1 MPQVTISSS
10 KGLEQTSGSGFS
22 VSDVELVRSNESIT
36 PSGGSYLVTCVADVG
51 GSLDGKYFILYNQ
64 DGDSYGIWFDHGD
77 SGTAAPGA
85 TAFTATDNK
94 VEVKTVANGNTAAQV
109 ATAIQGAIDGDATA
123 NLDFEVVD
131 NSDGTITVYALHAGA
146 MTTTTENA
154 GDSGF
159 TVALTDGSDTAATV
173 DADVECSM
181 LSVGSDVTDMDLV
194 TVLGNGSTVGQ
205 RKNLIFVG
213 AANGEVNVGGTFF
226 SGGAPATLLSMNTNS
241 VAHGAVASLVWS
253 GSAWVVVH
261 NVNVTAS

>member
-36 PSGGSYLVTCVADVG
+36 PSGGSYLVTCLENAAS
-51 GSLDGKYFILYNQ
+51 SLNNLYFILYAQ
-64 DGDSYGIWFDHGD
+64 DGESYGVWFNADGAGAEPVHG
-77 SGTAAPGA
+77 A
-85 TAFTATDNK
+85 DNGI
-94 VEVKTVANGNTAAQV
+94 EVTLTTTETAAQV
-109 ATAIQGAIDGDATA
+109 ATKTATAIDGDATA
-123 NLDFEVVD
+123 NLDFEAIAV
-131 NSDGTITVYALHAGA
+131 GAALTVHANYAGA
-146 MTTTTENA
+146 MTTTTASA
-154 GDSGF
+154 GTAIVAGF

-181 LSVGSDVTDMDLV
+181 LSVGSDVVDKDLV
-194 TVLGNGSTVGQ
+194 AVLSNGSSVGQ
-205 RKNLIFVG
+205 EKNLIFVG
-213 AANGEVNVGGTFF
+213 AADGEVNVGGTFF